1 MLILPSNLYGD
12 RGTLIDNTPSK
23 PKLEIE
29 LALSFTVGLA

>member
-29 LALSFTVGLA
+29 QEALFTVGLA